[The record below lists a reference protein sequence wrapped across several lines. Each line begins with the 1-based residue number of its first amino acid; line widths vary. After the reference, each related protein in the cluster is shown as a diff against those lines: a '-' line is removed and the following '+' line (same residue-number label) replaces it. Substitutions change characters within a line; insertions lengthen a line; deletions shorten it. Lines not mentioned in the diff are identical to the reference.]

1 MSEEFGVAE
10 NELAKSVEA
19 ENKEPDNKGEEMQTA
34 QLIDELNEVSVSDE
48 PYTQADVMKRGE
60 RLIFALNRLILIL
73 EKVKLADYVELMKHK
88 KILFFRSFTSG
99 IFQGIGFA
107 LGFWLLSAL
116 ALYILNEIVNLGIP
130 VIGDFIAQL
139 LVYVESVQKA
149 RGL

>member
-1 MSEEFGVAE
+1 MAE

>member
-1 MSEEFGVAE
+1 MFENELKTDVAE
-10 NELAKSVEA
+10 NNAT
-19 ENKEPDNKGEEMQTA
+19 DNKDESMQA
-34 QLIDELNEVSVSDE
+34 ARLIDELNEVAASDE
-48 PYTQADVMKRGE
+48 PYTQADMMKRGE
-60 RLIFALNRLILIL
+60 RLTFALNRLIIL
-73 EKVKLADYVELMKHK
+73 LDRVKLADYVELMQHK

-107 LGFWLLSAL
+107 LGFWMLSAL

-139 LVYVESVQKA
+139 LVYIESVQRA

>member
-1 MSEEFGVAE
+1 VAE
-10 NELAKSVEA
+10 NNATDNNDEA
-19 ENKEPDNKGEEMQTA
+19 MQTA
-34 QLIDELNEVSVSDE
+34 RLIDELNEVAASDE

-60 RLIFALNRLILIL
+60 RLVFALNRLILL
-73 EKVKLADYVELMKHK
+73 LDRVKLADYVELMRHK
-88 KILFFRSFTSG
+88 RILFFRSFASG

-107 LGFWLLSAL
+107 LGFWMLSAL

-139 LVYVESVQKA
+139 LVYVESVQRA

>member
-1 MSEEFGVAE
+1 MAE

-19 ENKEPDNKGEEMQTA
+19 ENKETDNECEEMQTA